1 MAVFRYDHGL
11 EPPAPLLPLRVAAP
25 DVDVGAVLWALLD
38 TGADCT
44 IVPRTTPRALG
55 LPAIDEVWIEGVA
68 GVARRRT
75 VYQARVEF
83 AGIHSLAPVV
93 ALGDHAILGRDLLN
107 RAFVRLDG
115 PRLTFSL
122 RGPSRSLSSE

>member
-1 MAVFRYDHGL
+1 
-11 EPPAPLLPLRVAAP
+11 
-25 DVDVGAVLWALLD
+25 VLWALLD

-44 IVPRTTPRALG
+44 IVPRATPRALR

-83 AGIHSLAPVV
+83 AGISSLAPVV

-107 RAFVRLDG
+107 HVVARLDG
-115 PRLTFSL
+115 PALTLSL
-122 RGPSRSLSSE
+122 QPARRPGRVGRQ